1 MYMKLI
7 QVWVCEN
14 VHYICRSAAGLGCH
28 ILAQLQIPASRGQ
41 RFPPRCKPAQLNHA
55 WRWAS
60 MARGWNWAGS
70 PLRGWFFFFEA
81 DYVVCVQQGF
91 LFPGWRSRAGGSRER
106 CNWCRSLLKAGLIG
120 SALSACGFQDVAC
133 VFFFFKSECSFQ
145 GLLLLFFLCSGP
157 PGVPSACSTCSM
169 LMHAFRGRGCCR
181 AECRGCGM
189 VLHAHGCVL
198 TCASVGLIPCLTV
211 EPPSAGGVESG
222 SSQALLVCVWK
233 WRQSACRT
241 GPVSCRMSWQYLV
254 TYTSNNHWKHL
265 FFFPF
270 QITLAKANRMKN

>member
-1 MYMKLI
+1 MHGIGPPWLVVGI
-7 QVWVCEN
+7 ELALHCG
-14 VHYICRSAAGLGCH
+14 AG
-28 ILAQLQIPASRGQ
+28 
-41 RFPPRCKPAQLNHA
+41 
-55 WRWAS
+55 
-60 MARGWNWAGS
+60 
-70 PLRGWFFFFEA
+70 FFFEA

-133 VFFFFKSECSFQ
+133 VFFFKSECSFQ
-145 GLLLLFFLCSGP
+145 GLLPLFFLCSGP

-233 WRQSACRT
+233 
-241 GPVSCRMSWQYLV
+241 
-254 TYTSNNHWKHL
+254 
-265 FFFPF
+265 
-270 QITLAKANRMKN
+270 